1 MEMQADQTAAI
12 RKKILTH
19 SVIFLAGIGVVFIS
33 LGASASFLGQWLQRL
48 FIGQTA
54 TLIQQL
60 AGIFIVFMGAGG
72 LTIPVLMK
80 EKRLHVAKKTTIS
93 YF

>member
-1 MEMQADQTAAI
+1 M
-12 RKKILTH
+12 
-19 SVIFLAGIGVVFIS
+19 VFIS
-33 LGASASFLGQWLQRL
+33 LGASASYFGQWLQHL

-60 AGIFIVFMGAGG
+60 AGIFIVFMGLIVAGW

-80 EKRLHVAKKTTIS
+80 EKDSMWRKNQQVMSEHFLWA
-93 YF
+93 